1 MNVKNPL
8 KTNKMSN
15 TTQDPKQLMIVRQS
29 SLKFV
34 SDYLR
39 LIGTPMTMKE
49 TIGMSEAVTD
59 YVINGRTKEVN
70 SKFDAIDKHILSKF
84 EE

>member
-1 MNVKNPL
+1 
-8 KTNKMSN
+8 
-15 TTQDPKQLMIVRQS
+15 
-29 SLKFV
+29 
-34 SDYLR
+34 
-39 LIGTPMTMKE
+39 MKE

-70 SKFDAIDKHILSKF
+70 SKLDAIDKHILSKF

>member
-1 MNVKNPL
+1 MNN
-8 KTNKMSN
+8 N
-15 TTQDPKQLMIVRQS
+15 TQDPKQLMIVRQS

-34 SDYLR
+34 SEYLR

-49 TIGMSEAVTD
+49 TIGMTEAVTN
-59 YVINGRTKEVN
+59 YVINGRTKEVTT
-70 SKFDAIDKHILSKF
+70 KLEAIDKHIMSKF